1 MAPSFSRHDEASDVD
16 ALNVAYD
23 NYETVRKIRFS
34 KTLPCNIQVLVEAW
48 RTTAQFYQNDSNH
61 RFKTDFSRVEF
72 RPGESFLSKRKHVK
86 MEWEG
91 RFLQKKKNIE
101 IHYNFLFPIG
111 SLWLFLN
118 VAHDVFPTTLTIP
131 SHAHTLCKCQVPVV
145 SKDKQRG
152 IVIAILLIAKRVVIN
167 RTQKYKCLMRWT
179 CSQRWRQKR
188 QLCWTN
194 STCAIT
200 VCKKKSNCQRFNVKL
215 WTKAIWNQNK
225 RNEKSCYTTIST

>member
-91 RFLQKKKNIE
+91 RFLQKNKKHRNTLQ
-101 IHYNFLFPIG
+101 FLISYWF
-111 SLWLFLN
+111 
-118 VAHDVFPTTLTIP
+118 AM
-131 SHAHTLCKCQVPVV
+131 AV
-145 SKDKQRG
+145 SKCRTRRFSYNPHYSISCAH
-152 IVIAILLIAKRVVIN
+152 IV
-167 RTQKYKCLMRWT
+167 
-179 CSQRWRQKR
+179 
-188 QLCWTN
+188 
-194 STCAIT
+194 
-200 VCKKKSNCQRFNVKL
+200 
-215 WTKAIWNQNK
+215 
-225 RNEKSCYTTIST
+225 